1 MQTYA
6 DLLVALHVGPWA
18 LASGE
23 LQSLIA
29 FAKCNAYSGRVGP
42 ARPAAARGGGGRGGS
57 AARTAVIPIIGYIE
71 PRVGLLSMLGL
82 GVSCPEI
89 AGALREALADPGVDR
104 IVLEIDSQGGSV
116 FGVDELAT
124 EIRAARATKPV
135 IGVAN
140 SVAGSAAYWIGSAC
154 SELYVTPGG
163 QVGSIGIVI
172 QHEDVS
178 KALEAEGV
186 RITLITAGLYKA
198 EGNSFGPLGSV
209 ARAQLQS
216 EVDGYGADFT
226 QAVARGRNVPVESVR
241 RDMGRGRMMRAD
253 AALAANMIDGI
264 ATFDAVLRGRAAPS
278 SALRGRAG
286 PGAGKTLSPN
296 LAWLQL
302 QDMQ

>member
-1 MQTYA
+1 MQSYA
-6 DLLVALHVGPWA
+6 DLLVALHTGPWA
-18 LASGE
+18 LAQGE
-23 LQSLIA
+23 LQGLIA
-29 FAKCNAYSGRVGP
+29 FVKRNAYSGRVGPP

-116 FGVDELAT
+116 FGVDDLAT

-186 RITLITAGLYKA
+186 RITLLTAGLYKA
-198 EGNSFGPLGSV
+198 EGNPFGPLGPV
-209 ARAQLQS
+209 ACAQLQS
-216 EVDGYGADFT
+216 EVDSYGADFT

-264 ATFDAVLRGRAAPS
+264 ATFDAVLRGRASS
-278 SALRGRAG
+278 SALRGRAA
-286 PGAGKTLSPN
+286 PGAGKPLSLN

-302 QDMQ
+302 QGVQ